1 MKNFK
6 KIVLSILL
14 GVLVIV
20 PSTVYALTEVK
31 TNEELKEAVKN
42 DSEIVLQN
50 DIIMTDDITVRGQK
64 INIDLNGNSLTLK
77 AYIRVYEGSLEFSG
91 KGLIKDDRE
100 DLRGTIYVYGSTDSK
115 AVSFAN
121 LTVGK
126 RC

>member
-6 KIVLSILL
+6 KMVLSILL

-31 TNEELKEAVKN
+31 TGEELSEAVKKGG
-42 DSEIVLQN
+42 EIVLQN
-50 DIIMTDDITVRGQK
+50 DIIMTSDITVRGQK

-77 AYIRVYEGSLEFSG
+77 TYYIDVYEGSLEFSG

-100 DLRGTIYVYGSTDSK
+100 DLRGN
-115 AVSFAN
+115 N
-121 LTVGK
+121 L
-126 RC
+126 CIWFN

>member
-31 TNEELKEAVKN
+31 TSEELSEAVKN
-42 DSEIVLQN
+42 DGEIVLQN
-50 DIIMTDDITVRGQK
+50 DIIMTDDIIVRGQK

-77 AYIRVYEGSLEFSG
+77 TYIRVYEGSLEFSG

-100 DLRGTIYVYGSTDSK
+100 DLRGN
-115 AVSFAN
+115 N
-121 LTVGK
+121 L
-126 RC
+126 CIWFN